1 MIIHKLNRQTYRHI
15 KYKVAGLPQQ
25 ITSLLTNI
33 QKVILRTSKLYLFTN
48 IQKARNYPKSSK
60 LSQKRQGLLPAT
72 LINLFLLPGKIDVV
86 TNLGIFYDQIRQTD
100 KAVKNLETALEQ
112 ARSFYHE
119 KPHVILAEILHSL
132 GKVLDNTGKS
142 QESLTY
148 FEEAKKVMDQILG
161 PDHAHPVTSSILY
174 YMGTSYLMLND
185 LFKALQ
191 CFKDAFNMNSVLY
204 GERGENGENGSCGNM
219 EGVCLNLAFT
229 AELLGIFSL
238 AREYYTKAVNIKR
251 RYAFAKNTCSSVNY
265 AFDVVYCLYRLG
277 AACEVLGERD
287 EALKH
292 LEEARKISKDAP
304 FKDWVVVN
312 VFVQLIKKYAKMGSI
327 IKSIMCYLEA
337 GEMAKSLPKDDS
349 LPPSTLD
356 MLKLMKI

>member
-1 MIIHKLNRQTYRHI
+1 M
-15 KYKVAGLPQQ
+15 
-25 ITSLLTNI
+25 
-33 QKVILRTSKLYLFTN
+33 
-48 IQKARNYPKSSK
+48 
-60 LSQKRQGLLPAT
+60 
-72 LINLFLLPGKIDVV
+72 
-86 TNLGIFYDQIRQTD
+86 
-100 KAVKNLETALEQ
+100 KNLETALEQ

-119 KPHVILAEILHSL
+119 KPHVILAEILSSL
-132 GKVLDNTGKS
+132 GKVLDNSGKY

-161 PDHAHPVTSSILY
+161 PDHAHPLTSSILDD
-174 YMGTSYLMLND
+174 MGTIYLTLKD
-185 LFKALQ
+185 FFKALQ
-191 CFKDAFNMNSVLY
+191 CYKDAFNMNSVLY

-219 EGVCLNLAFT
+219 IGVCLGVAFT

-238 AREYYTKAVNIKR
+238 AKEFYTKAVKIKR
-251 RYAFAKNTCSSVNY
+251 QFVFAKNTCSSVNY
-265 AFDVVYCLYRLG
+265 VLDFVHCLYRLG

-292 LEEARKISKDAP
+292 LEEARKIAKDAP
-304 FKDWVVVN
+304 FKDWVVVD

-327 IKSIMCYLEA
+327 NKSIMCYLEA

-349 LPPSTLD
+349 LTPSTLD